1 MAHKSKKKHIKHLH
15 QHELSST
22 PPTAK
27 KHAGTKADVEVDRL
41 AKTRTRVVESGGR
54 AGKAGTGK
62 AGAARAGVRG
72 SGSAKASGK
81 RGGIVRSIARAATKK
96 IAAKPKKIIKR
107 ATKRVKSLL
116 GA

>member
-15 QHELSST
+15 QHELSSS

-27 KHAGTKADVEVDRL
+27 KRPGTKADVEV
-41 AKTRTRVVESGGR
+41 AS
-54 AGKAGTGK
+54 
-62 AGAARAGVRG
+62 VR
-72 SGSAKASGK
+72 SAPAKATGK

-116 GA
+116 AR